1 MSISSAPLL
10 SHNIKARVSRTIEVY
25 SHKKVMA
32 EGSYFSRIPN
42 EMFRLIVNLLS
53 DSDKISLQ
61 FAYPDMSIEHK

>member
-1 MSISSAPLL
+1 
-10 SHNIKARVSRTIEVY
+10 
-25 SHKKVMA
+25 MA